1 MANQNI
7 DIKIQVDASQA
18 QSSTENYK
26 KRLKDLKDEMTR
38 LQVETDG
45 LSKASAEQRKRFSQL
60 EQEAGKIADAMDD
73 ASQRVK
79 NLSDDYRGMTIAM
92 EGIGG
97 AVGGITAVQGAL
109 NLFGIESEQA
119 NESIKKMTSLL
130 GILQGVQNVS
140 KALNKDSALMTALV
154 TAKNKL
160 LTTSIQE
167 QTTAQLA
174 LNAAKLG
181 MVGAITAVVAAL
193 TVLIA
198 KYASAKNEAAELAK
212 TIDNNVAESLSKI
225 IPKVNKLKD
234 EFNELGDNLNA
245 KKKYYEAHK
254 KEILEI
260 DGALD
265 TYEKF
270 ENAIIKNTDKYIEA
284 QKQRARA
291 EAARALVVETTKKM
305 LDEQLKNERLFG
317 DGQRTF
323 MEEVALGPLELA
335 YRLFKGK
342 DAFAKAGQAIGDQIQ
357 ADGEKN
363 IDTLNNI
370 AAEAEKTANEIFNS
384 LGLGGGDGDDDDDNK
399 FLKQIEEKYNKLA
412 ATIKLKYFDAI
423 NQTEDATL
431 SYISTK
437 KQEGELID
445 NDIKKLEE
453 QNKHL
458 SKNSSQYKQNEL
470 QIKQL
475 QLAKS
480 NLYKVEVAEDDEQE
494 RLDQL
499 VDEAYESYKKEKDAV
514 DELAGSV
521 ENLNTNLGDLDEDE
535 EQRLKDEEERQKK
548 LLAIR
553 EASFNAA
560 TMLLDNY
567 NDYLDSSYEE
577 ELQMAEGNEKK
588 QDEIKKRYA
597 KQKFLTQIASIGIS
611 TAQAIM
617 ATWAAFAGVPIA
629 AAIQSAAIGALGIA
643 QTAQAQKEMNKA
655 LKAER
660 GGILGGQSHANGGT
674 MLSNGV
680 EAERGEA
687 IINKRS
693 TAAFAPLL
701 SEINSYRGYGAPL
714 ISSAPSTGSLLQP
727 TVSDEAIQRIVS
739 ATVQGVASIP
749 VVVSEARIEDSI
761 RNVSITRERSFI

>member
-1 MANQNI
+1 MAEDIN
-7 DIKIQVDASQA
+7 IKIQVDSSQA

-60 EQEAGKIADAMDD
+60 EQEAGKIADAMAD

-270 ENAIIKNTDKYIEA
+270 ENAIINNTDKYIEA

-291 EAARALVVETTKKM
+291 EAARALVVENTKKM
-305 LDEQLKNERLFG
+305 LEEELKNERLFG

-323 MEEVALGPLELA
+323 WEEVALKPLEWI
-335 YRLFKGK
+335 KGK
-342 DAFAKAGQAIGDQIQ
+342 DAVAKAGKEIGDQIQ
-357 ADGEKN
+357 ADGKKN

-370 AAEAEKTANEIFNS
+370 ATEAEESANKLLNS
-384 LGLGGGDGDDDDDNK
+384 LGLGGGSDTSAEN
-399 FLKQIEEKYNKLA
+399 N
-412 ATIKLKYFDAI
+412 T
-423 NQTEDATL
+423 
-431 SYISTK
+431 STK
-437 KQEGELID
+437 LETHKKQVTEVKEAYED
-445 NDIKKLEE
+445 WDAVMDE
-453 QNKHL
+453 
-458 SKNSSQYKQNEL
+458 
-470 QIKQL
+470 
-475 QLAKS
+475 LAKS
-480 NLYKVEVAEDDEQE
+480 IPNLTEKEKKRQKQEEFWAPLIDSTEELFGDSLDQMDKDAEDFIKNE
-494 RLDQL
+494 
-499 VDEAYESYKKEKDAV
+499 
-514 DELAGSV
+514 
-521 ENLNTNLGDLDEDE
+521 EN
-535 EQRLKDEEERQKK
+535 RQKK
-548 LLAIR
+548 LIAIR
-553 EASFNAA
+553 EASLNSA

-567 NDYLDSSYEE
+567 KDYLDSSYEE

-588 QDEIKKRYA
+588 QAEIKKRYA

-617 ATWAAFAGVPIA
+617 ATWAAFAEVPIA

-701 SEINSYRGYGAPL
+701 SEINSYNGYGAPL
-714 ISSAPSTGSLLQP
+714 ISSTPSTSSALQS

-739 ATVQGVASIP
+739 ATVQGITSIP
-749 VVVSEARIEDSI
+749 VVVSEHAITEAQRT
-761 RNVSITRERSFI
+761 VGITRERSFI

>member
-1 MANQNI
+1 MAEDINI
-7 DIKIQVDASQA
+7 RVQVDTSQA

-26 KRLKDLKDEMTR
+26 KRLKDLKDEMTK

-45 LSKASAEQRKRFSQL
+45 LSKASADQRKRFSEL
-60 EQEAGKIADAMDD
+60 EQEAGKIQDAMAD

-198 KYASAKNEAAELAK
+198 KYASAKNEAAEMAK
-212 TIDNNVAESLSKI
+212 TIDSNVAESLSKI

-305 LDEQLKNERLFG
+305 LDEELKNERLFG

-323 MEEVALGPLELA
+323 WEEVALKPLEWI
-335 YRLFKGK
+335 KGK
-342 DAFAKAGQAIGDQIQ
+342 DAVAKAGKEIGDQIQ

-370 AAEAEKTANEIFNS
+370 ATEAEKSANEIFES
-384 LGLGGGDGDDDDDNK
+384 LGLGGSGSDGGDDDK
-399 FLKQIEEKYNKLA
+399 ILKQIEEKYNKLA
-412 ATIKLKYFDAI
+412 TTIKLKYFDAI

-458 SKNSSQYKQNEL
+458 SKNSVQYKQNEL

-480 NLYKVEVAEDDEQE
+480 NLYKVEVAEEDEQE
-494 RLDQL
+494 ILDQL
-499 VDEAYESYKKEKDAV
+499 GNEATEIYKNEKDAV
-514 DELAGSV
+514 DDLADSV
-521 ENLNTNLGDLDEDE
+521 EDLSNNLGELDDK
-535 EQRLKDEEERQKK
+535 QLKSLKDAEDRQKK
-548 LLAIR
+548 LIGIR
-553 EASFNAA
+553 EAALNSA
-560 TMLLDNY
+560 TMLLDSY
-567 NDYLDSSYEE
+567 KDSLDSSYEE

-588 QDEIKKRYA
+588 QDEIRKRYA

-617 ATWAAFAGVPIA
+617 ATWAAFAGNPIA
-629 AAIQSAAIGALGIA
+629 AAIQTAAIGALGIV
-643 QTAQAQKEMNKA
+643 QTAQAQKEMDKA

-739 ATVQGVASIP
+739 ATVQGIASIP
-749 VVVSEARIEDSI
+749 VVVSEHAITEAQRT
-761 RNVSITRERSFI
+761 VGITRERSFI

>member
-1 MANQNI
+1 MAQNI

-26 KRLKDLKDEMTR
+26 KRLKDLKDEMTK

-45 LSKASAEQRKRFSQL
+45 LSKASAEQRKRFSEL
-60 EQEAGKIADAMDD
+60 EKEAGKIQDAMSD
-73 ASQRVK
+73 ASARVK
-79 NLSDDYRGMTIAM
+79 NLSDDYRGMTATLQGIQGAM
-92 EGIGG
+92 
-97 AVGGITAVQGAL
+97 GGITAVQGAL
-109 NLFGIESEQA
+109 NMLGVDSDKA
-119 NESIKKMTSLL
+119 GESIKKMTSLL
-130 GILQGVQNVS
+130 GILQGLQQLQ
-140 KALNKDSALMTALV
+140 KTLNKDSAAMTALR
-154 TAKNKL
+154 TLKEKL
-160 LTTSIQE
+160 LTTEIQK

-181 MVGAITAVVAAL
+181 MVGAIAAVVTAI

-198 KYASAKNEAAELAK
+198 KYASATNEAAELAK
-212 TIDNNVAESLSKI
+212 TMDDKVASSLSTL

-234 EFNELGDNLNA
+234 EFNELGDDLNA

-254 KEILEI
+254 KEILEV

-265 TYEKF
+265 TFDKF

-284 QKQRARA
+284 QKQRAIA
-291 EAARALVVETTKKM
+291 EAARALIVEKTKTM
-305 LDEQLKNERLFG
+305 LDEQQKNDRIFVK
-317 DGQRTF
+317 GQRTF
-323 MEEVALGPLELA
+323 AETLVLAPLEA
-335 YRLFKGK
+335 IKGK
-342 DAFAKAGQAIGDQIQ
+342 EAVAEEAKKIGAEIKKNNE
-357 ADGEKN
+357 AD
-363 IDTLNNI
+363 I
-370 AAEAEKTANEIFNS
+370 ADLAKIAEEAETLANQLFAS
-384 LGLGGGDGDDDDDNK
+384 LGLGGGGGDDDNDDNI
-399 FLKQIEEKYNKLA
+399 LKQIEEKYNKLA
-412 ATIKLKYFDAI
+412 TTIKLKYFDAI

-458 SKNSSQYKQNEL
+458 SKNSLQYKQNEL

-514 DELAGSV
+514 DELADSV
-521 ENLNTNLGDLDEDE
+521 ENLNIKLGDLDEDE
-535 EQRLKDEEERQKK
+535 EQRLQDEENRQKE
-548 LLAIR
+548 LRAIR
-553 EASFNAA
+553 EASLNSA
-560 TMLLDNY
+560 TQLVDYY
-567 NDYLDSSYEE
+567 NDYLDRAYDE

-588 QDEIKKRYA
+588 QAEIKKRYA
-597 KQKFLTQIASIGIS
+597 KQKFLTQIASIAIS
-611 TAQAIM
+611 TSQAIL
-617 ATWAAFAGVPIA
+617 ATWAAFAEVPIA

-701 SEINSYRGYGAPL
+701 SEINSYNGYGAPL
-714 ISSAPSTGSLLQP
+714 ISSAPSTSSTLQS
-727 TVSDEAIQRIVS
+727 TVSDETIQRIVS
-739 ATVQGVASIP
+739 ATVQGIASIP
-749 VVVSEARIEDSI
+749 VVVSEHAITEAQRT
-761 RNVSITRERSFI
+761 VGITRERSFI

>member
-1 MANQNI
+1 MAEDINI
-7 DIKIQVDASQA
+7 RLQIDTSQA

-60 EQEAGKIADAMDD
+60 EQEAGKIQDAMAD

-270 ENAIIKNTDKYIEA
+270 ENAIINNTDKYIEA

-291 EAARALVVETTKKM
+291 EAARALVVENTKKM
-305 LDEQLKNERLFG
+305 LEEELKNERLFG

-323 MEEVALGPLELA
+323 WEEVALKPLEWI
-335 YRLFKGK
+335 KGK
-342 DAFAKAGQAIGDQIQ
+342 DAVAKAGKAIGDQIQ
-357 ADGEKN
+357 ADGKKN

-370 AAEAEKTANEIFNS
+370 ATEAEESANKLLNS
-384 LGLGGGDGDDDDDNK
+384 LGLGGGSD
-399 FLKQIEEKYNKLA
+399 
-412 ATIKLKYFDAI
+412 TS
-423 NQTEDATL
+423 TENNT
-431 SYISTK
+431 STK
-437 KQEGELID
+437 LETHKKQVTEVKEAYED
-445 NDIKKLEE
+445 YDAVMDE
-453 QNKHL
+453 
-458 SKNSSQYKQNEL
+458 
-470 QIKQL
+470 
-475 QLAKS
+475 LAKS
-480 NLYKVEVAEDDEQE
+480 VPNLTEKEKKHQKQEEFWKPLISSTEELFGDSLDQMDKDAEDFIKNE
-494 RLDQL
+494 
-499 VDEAYESYKKEKDAV
+499 EK
-514 DELAGSV
+514 
-521 ENLNTNLGDLDEDE
+521 
-535 EQRLKDEEERQKK
+535 RQKK
-548 LLAIR
+548 LQAIR
-553 EASFNAA
+553 EASLNAA
-560 TMLLDNY
+560 TMLVDYY
-567 NDYLDSSYEE
+567 NDYLDRAYEE

-617 ATWAAFAGVPIA
+617 ATWAAFAEVPIA

-701 SEINSYRGYGAPL
+701 SEINSYNGYGAPL
-714 ISSAPSTGSLLQP
+714 ISSTPSTSSALQS
-727 TVSDEAIQRIVS
+727 TVSDETIQRIVS
-739 ATVQGVASIP
+739 ATVQGIASIP
-749 VVVSEARIEDSI
+749 VVVSEHAITEAQRT
-761 RNVSITRERSFI
+761 VGITRERSFI

>member
-1 MANQNI
+1 MAEDIN
-7 DIKIQVDASQA
+7 IKIQVDSSQA

-60 EQEAGKIADAMDD
+60 EQEAGKIADAMAD

-270 ENAIIKNTDKYIEA
+270 ENAIINNTDKYIEA

-291 EAARALVVETTKKM
+291 EAARALVVENTKKM
-305 LDEQLKNERLFG
+305 LEEELKNERLFG

-342 DAFAKAGQAIGDQIQ
+342 DALAKAGQAIGDQIQ
-357 ADGEKN
+357 ADGEKD
-363 IDTLNNI
+363 IATLNNI

-384 LGLGGGDGDDDDDNK
+384 LGLGGSSGDDDNDDPIK
-399 FLKQIEEKYNKLA
+399 KIEEKYNKLA
-412 ATIKLKYFDAI
+412 TTIKLKYFDAI

-431 SYISTK
+431 SFISTK

-499 VDEAYESYKKEKDAV
+499 VDEAYESYKKEKDTV

-521 ENLNTNLGDLDEDE
+521 ENLNIKLGDLDEDE
-535 EQRLKDEEERQKK
+535 EQMLQDEENRQKK
-548 LLAIR
+548 LRAIR
-553 EASFNAA
+553 EASLNSA
-560 TMLLDNY
+560 TMLLDYY
-567 NDYLDSSYEE
+567 NDYLDRSYDE

-588 QDEIKKRYA
+588 QAEIKKRYA
-597 KQKFLTQIASIGIS
+597 KQKFLTQIASIAIS
-611 TAQAIM
+611 TSQAIL
-617 ATWAAFAGVPIA
+617 ATWAAFAEVPIA

-714 ISSAPSTGSLLQP
+714 ISSAPSTGSALQS
-727 TVSDEAIQRIVS
+727 TVSDETIQRIVS
-739 ATVQGVASIP
+739 ATVQGIASIP
-749 VVVSEARIEDSI
+749 VVVSEHAITEAQRT
-761 RNVSITRERSFI
+761 VGITRERSFI

>member
-1 MANQNI
+1 MAEDIN
-7 DIKIQVDASQA
+7 IKIQVDSSQA

-26 KRLKDLKDEMTR
+26 KRLKDLKDEMTK

-60 EQEAGKIADAMDD
+60 EQEAGKIADAMSD

-79 NLSDDYRGMTIAM
+79 NLSDDYRGMTVAM

-140 KALNKDSALMTALV
+140 KALNKDSALMTALM

-270 ENAIIKNTDKYIEA
+270 ENAIVNNTDKYIEA

-291 EAARALVVETTKKM
+291 EAARALVVENTKKM
-305 LDEQLKNERLFG
+305 LEEELKNERLFG

-323 MEEVALGPLELA
+323 WEEVALKPLEWI
-335 YRLFKGK
+335 KGK
-342 DAFAKAGQAIGDQIQ
+342 DAVAKAGKEIGDQIQ

-370 AAEAEKTANEIFNS
+370 AAEAEKTANEIFKS
-384 LGLGGGDGDDDDDNK
+384 LGLGGGDGDDDNGDDI
-399 FLKQIEEKYNKLA
+399 FKQIEEKYNKLA

-458 SKNSSQYKQNEL
+458 SKNSVQYKQNEL

-499 VDEAYESYKKEKDAV
+499 VDEATEQYKKEKDAV
-514 DELAGSV
+514 DDLADSV
-521 ENLNTNLGDLDEDE
+521 EDLNINLGDLDEDE
-535 EQRLKDEEERQKK
+535 EKRLKDEEERQKK

-553 EASFNAA
+553 EASLNAA

-617 ATWAAFAGVPIA
+617 ATWAAFAEVPIA

-643 QTAQAQKEMNKA
+643 QTVQAQNEMQKA
-655 LKAER
+655 MKAER

-714 ISSAPSTGSLLQP
+714 ISSAPSTSSTLQS

-749 VVVSEARIEDSI
+749 VVVSEHAITEAQRT
-761 RNVSITRERSFI
+761 VGITRDRSFI